1 MIDHFMSECLHPLV
15 MVIDCLQANI
25 VFVQTHL
32 VSVISHNTVK
42 HVYLQ
47 SPGIIL
53 LSYTLPK
60 CLGLN
65 SGTTRHRQELWRDE
79 RLFHPHMNSQA

>member
-1 MIDHFMSECLHPLV
+1 MSECLHPSV
-15 MVIDCLQANI
+15 MIIDCLQANT
-25 VFVQTHL
+25 VFVQNDL

-42 HVYLQ
+42 HVHLQ
-47 SPGIIL
+47 SPGIIF

-65 SGTTRHRQELWRDE
+65 SGTTRHHHEELWRDE
-79 RLFHPHMNSQA
+79 RLFNPHMNLQA